1 MLGIVARHFPNDP
14 RTQEELKR
22 GVYRL
27 SVLDEVQALLD
38 IPVAPY
44 FAQFDRIYPD
54 AKFILTT
61 RPTESWLASM
71 ETHFRFYVE
80 RRRDPFTDYVHACV
94 YGALHFSSERFA
106 YVKARHEDEVRRYFA
121 ERPEKLLVFDVFRG
135 DSWPELCSFLGLPV
149 PVEPYPHENLAR
161 VTPASVRRR
170 SLAGRIAHRIGWQGG
185 GR

>member
-1 MLGIVARHFPNDP
+1 
-14 RTQEELKR
+14 LKR

-61 RPTESWLASM
+61 RPTESWLKSV
-71 ETHFRFYVE
+71 ETHFRLYVE
-80 RRRDPFTDYVHACV
+80 RRPDPFTDHVHACT
-94 YGALHFSSERFA
+94 YGALHFSRDRFE
-106 YVKARHEDEVRRYFA
+106 YVKARHEEDVRRHFA
-121 ERPEKLLVFDVFRG
+121 GRPGKLLVFDVFRG

-149 PVEPYPHENLAR
+149 PAEPYPHENPAR
-161 VTPASVRRR
+161 VSPASVHRR
-170 SLAGRIAHRIGWQGG
+170 SLAGRIAHRFGRRGG